1 MLCLSIFKF
10 RQCIIIVQLIS
21 KRLIFVKPF
30 LFLYCQDAHKLNVLA
45 ERSAESFPNVFL
57 HQPHVLGMSAGFPA
71 DYPSRISDPAENIL
85 KAEKI
90 PFYFISEYSDDGLL
104 VGTDPLGLTPV
115 YYCKVDDAIAF
126 SNMPASLIDIL
137 QLEKKLSD
145 EALSGWLAGQPVPEL
160 SLYENLRILPAGH
173 YTRCNTQYP
182 TIHRYWNID
191 PEHRLELP
199 GDDDYARY
207 FRELLHEVV
216 RDYCGNSDLLACQM
230 SGGMDSTTITS
241 IAQKWQRKRGKRC
254 LAVSHYYRNDPNSD
268 ESKLIEDM
276 RQFLLPDV
284 FHFQEV
290 DESRYRNFL
299 ALYPAHF
306 DHPGIVVSPRYRD
319 ELTDLKQAGVTTLLT
334 GNGGDEMCWGHAS
347 AYTQRLRN
355 GEFGVFPEVYRACR
369 DTNMSFAK
377 VARHLFIKPLVP
389 ESLLNLAR
397 RLKGV
402 STETFIQLPTW
413 MTDKSRALAAAS
425 YNFANP
431 FNERSEPV
439 HFARYFA
446 LKTSTTFNSVRSYD
460 AVADELGIRVKHPFF
475 DRRIAEFS
483 FAVPPKQLI
492 RGAYPKFVLRN
503 AMTNDLPE
511 SVCWR
516 KTKTTFD
523 HHFANLVRENA
534 DSLRECLSHT
544 YLADRGLLN
553 NAEVLKAF
561 NNAVYNRQGGIQ
573 VDLLFVILTQR
584 WIQTFHS

>member
-1 MLCLSIFKF
+1 M
-10 RQCIIIVQLIS
+10 
-21 KRLIFVKPF
+21 KPF
-30 LFLYCQDAHKLNVLA
+30 LFLYSPDAHKLNVLA
-45 ERSAESFPNVFL
+45 ERSAEGYPNRFL
-57 HQPHVLGMSAGFPA
+57 RQQHVLGLSASVPA
-71 DYPSRISDPAENIL
+71 DYPSRITDPTDNIL
-85 KAEKI
+85 KAQKI
-90 PFYFISEYSDDGLL
+90 PFYHISDHAEDGLL
-104 VGTDPLGLTPV
+104 VGTDPMGLTPV
-115 YYCKVDDAIAF
+115 YYYEADRIIAF
-126 SNMPASLIDIL
+126 SNSPASLIEV
-137 QLEKKLSD
+137 LELDKKLSD

-173 YTRCNTQYP
+173 YARCNKHSLS
-182 TIHRYWNID
+182 IHCYWNID
-191 PEHRLELP
+191 PAHRLELP
-199 GDDDYARY
+199 GDDDYASY
-207 FRELLHEVV
+207 FRELLREVV
-216 RDYCGNSDLLACQM
+216 RDYCGNSELLACQM

-241 IAQKWQRKRGKRC
+241 IAQQWQRKHGKRC

-276 RQFLLPDV
+276 RQFLQPDA

-290 DESRYRNFL
+290 DEARYRNFL

-319 ELTDLKQAGVTTLLT
+319 ELTDLKHAGVTTLLT

-347 AYTQRLRN
+347 AYTQRLRS
-355 GEFGVFPEVYRACR
+355 GEFSVIPEVYRACR
-369 DTNMSFAK
+369 DTDMSFAK
-377 VARHLFIKPLVP
+377 VARHLFIKPMLP
-389 ESLLNLAR
+389 DSLLNLAR

-402 STETFIQLPTW
+402 SRETFIHLPAW

-425 YNFANP
+425 YNFTNP
-431 FNERSEPV
+431 FNERNEPV
-439 HFARYFA
+439 NFARYFA

-460 AVADELGIRVKHPFF
+460 AVADEFGIRVKHPFF

-483 FAVPPKQLI
+483 FAVPPRQLI

-561 NNAVYNRQGGIQ
+561 DNAVYKRQGGIQ